1 MSRLA
6 CLSFAVA
13 LGAAFP
19 LAAPSAFAQVRP
31 TTNAQAAMT
40 ASAATG
46 QPILAVVGHTGCVHC
61 RNIKDELT
69 SATPAAKVAEN
80 FVVLMMDTDQTPSW
94 PAWNQQ
100 FPIEGGG
107 VPKVYVVRADGTSLY
122 ASSGKPSPLDVFLSR
137 YLDGAGKV
145 YLGKELAQ
153 LNRDV
158 RSMKRLA
165 RRDRAAYV
173 KMVAEYS
180 ATPSFAAPVAQFV
193 AAAEELASEAE
204 QELTTAAETLSDP
217 AAPAEKRL
225 DAALALRE
233 LARDFEPLTDEHAR
247 ITDRIA
253 ELEYEEKTPGPN
265 SPASYLARA
274 ALWTEAQAAEESRQW
289 ADAVAKREALTSAH
303 PNTEAARRAA
313 DGLDDLRRRA
323 EVAADRR

>member
-6 CLSFAVA
+6 CLLFAVA
-13 LGAAFP
+13 LCAAFP

-46 QPILAVVGHTGCVHC
+46 QPILAVAGHTGCVYC
-61 RNIKDELT
+61 RQIKDELT

-80 FVVLMMDTDQTPSW
+80 FVVLLMDTDQTPSW
-94 PAWNQQ
+94 PAWDQQ
-100 FPIEGGG
+100 FPNDGGG
-107 VPKVYVVRADGTSLY
+107 VPKVYVVRADGTSMY
-122 ASSGKPSPLDVFLSR
+122 AGSGKPSDLDKFLSR
-137 YLDGAGKV
+137 YLDGNGKV
-145 YLGKELAQ
+145 YLGKDLAQ

-158 RSMKRLA
+158 RSMNRLA

-173 KMVAEYS
+173 KMVADYS
-180 ATPSFAAPVAQFV
+180 ATLSFAAPVAQFV
-193 AAAEELASEAE
+193 DAAEELASEAE
-204 QELTTAAETLSDP
+204 QELTAAAETLEDP

-225 DAALALRE
+225 DAALALHE
-233 LARDFEPLTDEHAR
+233 LARDFEPLAAEHAR

-265 SPASYLARA
+265 SPAAYFTRA
-274 ALWTEAQAAEESRQW
+274 GLWTEAQAAEEARQW
-289 ADAVAKREALTSAH
+289 ADAVAKREALIAAH
-303 PNTEAARRAA
+303 PKTEAARRAA

-323 EVAADRR
+323 EVAAGRE